1 MPIPFK
7 PRIYIAGKMT
17 GLSPE
22 MVYEKFHRAARWIES
37 NQFEA
42 VLPPLNDLSPEMW
55 YNNMLICLNTL
66 LECDVIYLLQDW
78 ENSDGAKVEYLFA
91 RKAQKII
98 IKQKNNDLSYLDDL
112 YILKEMFKI
121 EKSPLKH

>member
-1 MPIPFK
+1 
-7 PRIYIAGKMT
+7 
-17 GLSPE
+17 
-22 MVYEKFHRAARWIES
+22 
-37 NQFEA
+37 
-42 VLPPLNDLSPEMW
+42 
-55 YNNMLICLNTL
+55 MLICLNTL

-91 RKAQKII
+91 CKAQKII